1 MVGMRPLER
10 SLEKLDDVRKKKLSD
25 LIGSSGGG
33 ETSTS
38 GEGANLTTTKK
49 SVSVKTNVKKADG
62 AGQSKA
68 LGSVETEDVEGG
80 LMLTGISERVAD
92 IKTRSQAMKCLT
104 TFSEAVGPGF
114 IFDRVTVSM
123 TYKLYKIMKD
133 HKNPKVLSEGISW
146 MVSAVEDF
154 GVSHIKLK
162 ISRVL

>member
-114 IFDRVTVSM
+114 IFDRVNIKGFM
-123 TYKLYKIMKD
+123 TDVKPALLSALDSEYE
-133 HKNPKVLSEGISW
+133 KNPYVVRK
-146 MVSAVEDF
+146 
-154 GVSHIKLK
+154 
-162 ISRVL
+162 